1 MENCKSNIFLEIF
14 IFSWSLSYKCLILS
28 RPVGNVKMNVVW
40 GKPTTEMK
48 MKALVAEQRNAL
60 MTFPKDP
67 PMESNHNE

>member
-1 MENCKSNIFLEIF
+1 M
-14 IFSWSLSYKCLILS
+14 FSVTFFNQPLFS

-67 PMESNHNE
+67 PMEPNNE

>member
-1 MENCKSNIFLEIF
+1 MENSKFGFETILDRFQLRIF
-14 IFSWSLSYKCLILS
+14 S

-48 MKALVAEQRNAL
+48 MKALVAKQRNAL